1 MSYYWFGD
9 SLWIQTTVGF
19 FVTRSVGL
27 VFSRRWDSYFVRGIF
42 LMDQIIAFRLVG
54 FVVSQRMILV
64 RLSDYVKDM
73 SKFQH
78 THAFHM

>member
-1 MSYYWFGD
+1 
-9 SLWIQTTVGF
+9 
-19 FVTRSVGL
+19 
-27 VFSRRWDSYFVRGIF
+27 
-42 LMDQIIAFRLVG
+42 MDQIIAFRLVG